1 MSRVVLVHGINNTYS
16 GPETMAAEWV
26 PALLSGLTL
35 AGHPGSLAAEDIG
48 CAFYGDLFRPP
59 GRFLGG
65 GHVGTA
71 DEAELTDDETELVAA
86 WWQAAADSDPTV
98 FPPSQRALSVA
109 SRTQAALAALANSR
123 FMAGAAERALTIWIA
138 QVRRYF
144 TDPDLRARIQD
155 RVAEAVTPDTQVVV
169 GHSLGSVVAY
179 EALCAHPDWQVEA
192 FVTLGSPLATRTI
205 VFDRLR
211 PAPRLIDG
219 RWQASWPGHVKKWT
233 NIADRLDFVALT
245 KTLHPLFGS
254 EIIDVLIDNGA
265 SYHAVDRYLT
275 EPHTGRAIADGLH
288 HTGTDR
294 GY

>member
-16 GPETMAAEWV
+16 GPEMMATEWV

-35 AGHPGSLAAEDIG
+35 AGHPGTLAAEDIA

-65 GHVGTA
+65 GPA
-71 DEAELTDDETELVAA
+71 DSVDAAELTDDETELVAS
-86 WWQAAADSDPTV
+86 WWQAAADADPTV
-98 FPPSQRALSVA
+98 FPPSQRALGVT
-109 SRTQAALAALANSR
+109 SRTQAALAALANSK
-123 FMAGAAERALTIWIA
+123 FMAGAAERALAIWIS

-144 TDPDLRARIQD
+144 TDPDLRARTQA
-155 RVAEAVTPDTQVVV
+155 RVAEAVTPETRVVV

-192 FVTLGSPLATRTI
+192 FVTLGSPLATRNI

-219 RWQASWPGHVKKWT
+219 RWQASWPGQVRRWT

-245 KTLHPLFGS
+245 KTLHPLFGP

-275 EPHTGRAIADGLH
+275 EPHTGRAIAHGLRP
-288 HTGTDR
+288 TGTDR